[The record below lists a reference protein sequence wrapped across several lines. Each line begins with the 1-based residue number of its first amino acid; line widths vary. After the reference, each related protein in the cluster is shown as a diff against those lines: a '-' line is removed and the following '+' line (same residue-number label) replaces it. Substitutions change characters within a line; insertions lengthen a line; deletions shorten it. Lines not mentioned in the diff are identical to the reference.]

1 MRKVQFISVLALLV
15 GLISYGIYT
24 RLGMAFR
31 FRYEHDDRLQV
42 YNPDKPPKRV
52 YFAGEAVPLENK
64 AVASL
69 FSQELRLN
77 THWNVSWVPVIERA
91 RHWLPKMAPILRQH
105 EIPEDFKYLAVV
117 ESMLLNVESTKG
129 AGGYWQMI
137 PLTAREYGLE
147 VNGEVDERYHPM
159 KATVA
164 ACKYFR
170 AAYRWFGDWTS
181 VAASYNAGMYALD
194 RAYRKQGGD
203 SFYGLKL
210 NKQTTI
216 YVFRVL
222 AVRQLLEHPKA
233 YGYKV
238 SRHDPLYEP
247 LKPVKVE
254 SSITDLEAFAAGHGI
269 SYVTLKR
276 HNPWLLQNTLTIKEE
291 GKTYTLLIP
300 RKKEVL
306 VANEPAEPPTLEV
319 AAEVLEDSLEA
330 DLRRQPQ

>member
-15 GLISYGIYT
+15 GLIGYGIYT
-24 RLGMAFR
+24 RLGTEFS
-31 FRYEHDDRLQV
+31 FRYKHDDRYQV
-42 YNPDKPPKRV
+42 YNPDKPPKLV
-52 YFAGEAVPLENK
+52 HFAGEVVPLENK

-77 THWNVSWVPVIERA
+77 TQHNASWIPVIERA
-91 RHWLPKMAPILRQH
+91 RHWLPKITPILRQYG
-105 EIPEDFKYLAVV
+105 IPEDFKYLSVV
-117 ESMLLNVESTKG
+117 ESMLRNVQSSKG
-129 AGGYWQMI
+129 AGGFWQMI

-147 VNGEVDERYHPM
+147 VNEEVDERYHPI

-170 AAYRWFGDWTS
+170 EAYRWFGDWTS

-194 RAYRKQGGD
+194 RAYRKQGEE

-222 AVRQLLEHPKA
+222 AVRQLLEHPKT

-238 SRHDPLYEP
+238 NRHDPLYEP
-247 LKPVKVE
+247 LKTVKVE
-254 SSITDLEAFAAGHGI
+254 ASIPDLEAFAAEHGI
-269 SYVTLKR
+269 SYATLQR
-276 HNPWLLQNTLTIKEE
+276 HNPWLLRNTLTIKEE

-300 RKKEVL
+300 REKEVL
-306 VANEPAEPPTLEV
+306 VASQPTELPSHLAV
-319 AAEVLEDSLEA
+319 PEVLEDSVLI
-330 DLRRQPQ
+330 DN

>member
-1 MRKVQFISVLALLV
+1 LVLLI
-15 GLISYGIYT
+15 GLIGYGIYT

-31 FRYEHDDRLQV
+31 FRYEHDGRLQV
-42 YNPDKPPKRV
+42 YNPDKPPKLV
-52 YFAGEAVPLENK
+52 HFAGEAVPLENK
-64 AVASL
+64 AVAGL

-77 THWNVSWVPVIERA
+77 TRWNPSWVPVIERA
-91 RHWLPKMAPILRQH
+91 RHWLPKIAPILRQH
-105 EIPEDFKYLAVV
+105 KIPEDFKYLAVV
-117 ESMLLNVESTKG
+117 ESMLLNVESPKS
-129 AGGYWQMI
+129 AGGFWQMI
-137 PLTAREYGLE
+137 PMTARENGLE
-147 VNGEVDERYHPM
+147 VNEEVDERYHPI

-170 AAYRWFGDWTS
+170 EAYRWFGDWTS

-194 RAYRKQGGD
+194 RAYRKQGES

-238 SRHDPLYEP
+238 SQHDPLYEP
-247 LKPVKVE
+247 LKSVKVE
-254 SSITDLEAFAAGHGI
+254 SSIPDLEAFASEHGI
-269 SYVTLKR
+269 TYATLRR

-300 RKKEVL
+300 RKKEIL
-306 VANEPAEPPTLEV
+306 VANQPVEFPMHQAMPEGL
-319 AAEVLEDSLEA
+319 ADSVEA
-330 DLRRQPQ
+330 GMRR

>member
-1 MRKVQFISVLALLV
+1 MI
-15 GLISYGIYT
+15 GLIGYGIYT
-24 RLGMAFR
+24 RLGTAFS
-31 FRYEHDDRLQV
+31 FRYEHDDRYQV
-42 YNPDKPPKRV
+42 YNPDKPPKQV
-52 YFAGEAVPLENK
+52 HFAGETVPLENK
-64 AVASL
+64 TVAGY

-77 THWNVSWVPVIERA
+77 TRRNASWIPVIERA
-91 RHWLPKMAPILRQH
+91 RHWLPKMAPILRQYK
-105 EIPEDFKYLAVV
+105 IPEDFKYLSVV
-117 ESMLLNVESTKG
+117 ESMLRNVESTKG
-129 AGGYWQMI
+129 AGGFWQMI

-147 VNGEVDERYHPM
+147 VNEEVDERYHPI

-170 AAYRWFGDWTS
+170 EAYRWFGDWTS

-194 RAYRKQGGD
+194 RAYRKQGGE

-222 AVRQLLEHPKA
+222 AVRQLLEHPGA

-247 LKPVKVE
+247 LKTVKVQE
-254 SSITDLEAFAAGHGI
+254 TVPDLAAFAAEHGV
-269 SYVTLKR
+269 SYETLRR

-291 GKTYTLLIP
+291 GKTYALLIP
-300 RKKEVL
+300 RKKEQL
-306 VANEPAEPPTLEV
+306 ASPQPAELPTPQPV
-319 AAEVLEDSLEA
+319 SNVSADSLET
-330 DLRRQPQ
+330 DMRR

>member
-1 MRKVQFISVLALLV
+1 LALLV
-15 GLISYGIYT
+15 GLIGYGIYT
-24 RLGMAFR
+24 RLGMEFS
-31 FRYEHDDRLQV
+31 FRYEHDGRLQV
-42 YNPDKPPKRV
+42 YNPDKPPKLV
-52 YFAGEAVPLENK
+52 HFAGEAVPLENK
-64 AVASL
+64 TVAGL

-77 THWNVSWVPVIERA
+77 TRHNASWIPVIERA
-91 RHWLPKMAPILRQH
+91 RHWLPKIAPILQQYG
-105 EIPEDFKYLAVV
+105 IPEDFKYLAVV
-117 ESMLLNVESTKG
+117 ESMLLNVQSSKSASG
-129 AGGYWQMI
+129 FWQMI

-147 VNGEVDERYHPM
+147 VNEEVDERYHPI

-170 AAYRWFGDWTS
+170 EAYRWFGDWTS

-194 RAYRKQGGD
+194 RAYRKQGEN

-216 YVFRVL
+216 YVFRAL

-247 LKPVKVE
+247 LKTVKVE
-254 SSITDLEAFAAGHGI
+254 SSIPDLEAFAAEHGI
-269 SYVTLKR
+269 SYATLRR

-291 GKTYTLLIP
+291 GKTYALLIP

-306 VANEPAEPPTLEV
+306 VTSEPAELPTHEAV
-319 AAEVLEDSLEA
+319 PEGLEDSLEVGT
-330 DLRRQPQ
+330 RR